1 MQFLMRFRKD
11 LRIYQN
17 RLYEMMRRMD
27 LPGLMVLLK
36 PGLGKTAT
44 TLTVLR
50 DMLDAQE
57 ISKVLIIAPLLVAE
71 ETWPEEI
78 AIWSH
83 TQVLQYE
90 IITGSEERRLSRLQQ
105 SAEIHIT
112 NKENVV
118 WLTEHFGDDWPY
130 DCLVVDESSTLKNPA
145 RTTKPSKK
153 KILAHLADPENVK
166 KPVENQ
172 SRFGALCGIRH
183 HLMKVFLLTGT
194 PAPKGLLDLWSQYYL
209 IDGGERL
216 GPTFNSYQKRY
227 FVSDHKGYSYTP
239 RDCTFDVVM
248 KKVRDITF
256 SMLEEDWIELP
267 ERIFIPV
274 LVKLPEKLKKQYNK
288 FKRTLLLEEHD
299 IEAVNSGVLTGKL
312 LQYANGSV
320 YDENHDAQF
329 IHDLKYRKLDAII
342 EEANGES
349 ILLAYS
355 YQFDLEELRRR
366 YPHMEVLGEK
376 EGQVKRWNAGEI
388 ELLAAHPA
396 AAGYGLNLQYGGHIC
411 IWFGLP
417 WSLEWFIQ
425 LNKRLHRSGQIHKT
439 SIYMIMAEGTDD
451 ERVLEVLTDRE
462 ATQEAIFNATLF
474 DFGFE
479 IEKRGD
485 LITTF
490 KEKNKE
496 LYNEVKATL
505 DAEFFDII

>member
-1 MQFLMRFRKD
+1 MQFLMRCRDD

-17 RLYEMMRRMD
+17 RLYEMMRRAD

-50 DMLDAQE
+50 DMLDSQE
-57 ISKVLIIAPLLVAE
+57 ITKVLIVAPLLVAE
-71 ETWPEEI
+71 ETWPDEI
-78 AIWSH
+78 SIWKH

-90 IITGSEERRLSRLQQ
+90 IITGSEERRISRLKQD
-105 SAEIHIT
+105 AEIHIT
-112 NKENVV
+112 NKENIV
-118 WLTEHFGDDWPY
+118 WLLDHYGDDWPY

-153 KILAHLADPENVK
+153 KILEYLANPKEVK
-166 KPVENQ
+166 KPVANK
-172 SRFGALCGIRH
+172 SRFGALCRIRH
-183 HLMKVFLLTGT
+183 TFAKVFLLTGT

-209 IDGGERL
+209 IDGGTRL
-216 GPTFNSYQKRY
+216 GPTFRTYQKRY

-248 KKVRDITF
+248 KKVKDITF
-256 SMLEEDWIELP
+256 SMLEDDWIELP
-267 ERIFIPV
+267 ECIHIPV
-274 LVKLPEKLKKQYNK
+274 VVKLPDKLKKQYNK

-312 LQYANGSV
+312 LQFANGSV
-320 YDENHDAQF
+320 YDADKEPQY
-329 IHDLKYRKLDAII
+329 IHDLKFQKLDAII

-355 YQFDLEELRRR
+355 YQFDLEQLRKR

-396 AAGYGLNLQYGGHIC
+396 AAAYGLNLQYGGHIC
-411 IWFGLP
+411 VWFGLP
-417 WSLEWFIQ
+417 WSLEWFLQ
-425 LNKRLHRSGQIHKT
+425 FNKRLHRSGQLHKT
-439 SIYMIMAEGTDD
+439 SIFMILAEGTDD
-451 ERVLEVLTDRE
+451 ERVLDVLYERE

-474 DFGFE
+474 DFGLQV
-479 IEKRGD
+479 IKHKKCKIYTD
-485 LITTF
+485 VDDVI
-490 KEKNKE
+490 
-496 LYNEVKATL
+496 